1 MKFKL
6 CTSGDYSEQD
16 PGKTALE
23 ELGFKFEPYTSPF
36 YRDDRFLLS
45 GSPVIEINT
54 LQELMQFVGKF
65 KEIVIK
71 KDSIEIYNDYRE

>member
-6 CTSGDYSEQD
+6 RTSGHYSEED

-36 YRDDRFLLS
+36 YRDDRFELS
-45 GSPVIEINT
+45 GSPEIEINT
-54 LQELMQFVGKF
+54 LQELMQFAAKF
-65 KEIVIK
+65 EEIVIK
-71 KDSIEIYNDYRE
+71 KDSIEIVNDYRE